1 MTICRPGVHWVIRRT
16 YKVKIP
22 EILAPAGNMEKAI
35 VAMEYGADALY
46 LSGKAFGMRA
56 KAGNF
61 GRDEL
66 KEIVA
71 MAHARGVKI
80 YVTVNV
86 FAHNDEIDLLPP
98 YLQELEEL
106 GVDALIVA
114 DLGVIALAKEYAPS
128 IPLHLSTQAN
138 TVNYRAAKVWAE
150 MGIDRLVMARELTRE
165 EIQKVCQETKAEI
178 EVFVHGAMCMAYS
191 GRCLLSNVLT
201 GRDANRGECAQ
212 SCRWRYAVVEE
223 TRPGEYMPIEE
234 DHGGT
239 HIFNS
244 KDLRLIEYIPDLVQI
259 GVDSLKIEGRMK
271 SSFYVAT
278 VVRAYRQ
285 ALDLYAADPENYVL
299 PQELLDELDKVS
311 HRPYY
316 AGFFV
321 PTDAGIH
328 RPTGSYI
335 REYDVVGI
343 VESWDNETQEAVVAV
358 RNRLSLGEDVEI
370 MQPKGVVL
378 THTITKMSHIE
389 TDEELS
395 EAHANYTVR
404 IPMDA
409 VKPYS
414 MLRVRR
420 D

>member
-1 MTICRPGVHWVIRRT
+1 M
-16 YKVKIP
+16 KIP
-22 EILAPAGNMEKAI
+22 ELLAPAGNMEKAI

-61 GRDEL
+61 DLEEL
-66 KEIVA
+66 QEVLR
-71 MAHARGVKI
+71 MAHQRGAKI
-80 YVTVNV
+80 YITVNV
-86 FAHNDEIDLLPP
+86 FAHNDQIDALPE
-98 YLQELEEL
+98 YLADLEDL
-106 GVDALIVA
+106 QVDGLIVA
-114 DLGVIALAKEYAPS
+114 DVGVIALAKQYAPS
-128 IPLHLSTQAN
+128 VPLHLSTQAN
-138 TVNYRAAKVWAE
+138 TVNYRAAKFWHE
-150 MGIDRLVMARELTRE
+150 LGIDRLVMARELS
-165 EIQKVCQETKAEI
+165 KAEIARVSKETDAKI

-201 GRDANRGECAQ
+201 GRDANQGECAQ

-223 TRPGEYMPIEE
+223 KRPGQYMPIEE
-234 DHGGT
+234 DEGGT

-271 SSFYVAT
+271 SSYYVAT

-285 ALDLYAADPENYVL
+285 ALDLYAADPKNYVL
-299 PQELLDELDKVS
+299 PQELVDELDKVS

-321 PTDAGIH
+321 PSDAGIH

-335 REYDVVGI
+335 RDYDVVGL
-343 VESWDNETQEAVVAV
+343 VESYDRHMREAVIGV
-358 RNRLSLGEDVEI
+358 RNRLGLGEEVEV
-370 MQPKGVVL
+370 MQPLGQVVKL
-378 THTITKMSHIE
+378 KISQMLNAE
-389 TDEELS
+389 TGESLDQ
-395 EAHANYTVR
+395 AHANYRVR
-404 IPMDA
+404 IPMEQ

-414 MLRVRR
+414 MLRTQR

>member
-46 LSGKAFGMRA
+46 LSSKAFGMRA

-378 THTITKMSHIE
+378 THTITKMSHID

-420 D
+420 

>member
-1 MTICRPGVHWVIRRT
+1 M
-16 YKVKIP
+16 KIP
-22 EILAPAGNMEKAI
+22 EILAPAGNMEKAL

-61 GRDEL
+61 SMEEL
-66 KEIVA
+66 QDVLRI
-71 MAHARGVKI
+71 AHSRGVKI

-86 FAHNDEIDLLPP
+86 FAHNDQIDLLPA
-98 YLQELEEL
+98 YLTELEKL
-106 GVDALIVA
+106 NVDGLIVA
-114 DLGVIALAKEYAPS
+114 DMGVISLAKEFAPS

-138 TVNYRAAKVWAE
+138 TVNYRAAKFWE
-150 MGIDRLVMARELTRE
+150 ELGIARLVMARELTRE
-165 EIQKVCQETKAEI
+165 EIAKVSQETKAEI

-234 DHGGT
+234 DEGGT

-244 KDLRLIEYIPDLVQI
+244 KDLRLIEYIPDLVRI

-321 PTDAGIH
+321 PSDAGIH
-328 RPTGSYI
+328 RPTGTYI
-335 REYDVVGI
+335 RDYDVVG
-343 VESWDNETQEAVVAV
+343 VVDSYDEATGEAVVSV
-358 RNRLSLGEDVEI
+358 RNRLYVGEEVEV
-370 MQPKGVVL
+370 MQPHGPILKQSISRMNNEDSGQ
-378 THTITKMSHIE
+378 
-389 TDEELS
+389 ELN

-404 IPMDA
+404 IPLDE

-414 MLRVRR
+414 MLRVERN
-420 D
+420 

>member
-1 MTICRPGVHWVIRRT
+1 M
-16 YKVKIP
+16 KIP

-46 LSGKAFGMRA
+46 LAGKAFGMRA

-61 GRDEL
+61 SMDEL
-66 KEIVA
+66 QEVLQVA
-71 MAHARGVKI
+71 HQRGVKI

-86 FAHNDEIDLLPP
+86 FAHNDEIDLIPA
-98 YLQELEEL
+98 YLSELEQL
-106 GVDALIVA
+106 KVDGLIVA
-114 DLGVIALAKEYAPS
+114 DMGVIALAKEFAPS

-138 TVNYRAAKVWAE
+138 TVNYRAAKIWE
-150 MGIDRLVMARELTRE
+150 ELGITRLVMARELTRE
-165 EIQKVCQETKAEI
+165 EIAKVSQETGAEI

-223 TRPGEYMPIEE
+223 KRPGEYMPIEE
-234 DHGGT
+234 DDGGT

-244 KDLRLIEYIPDLVQI
+244 KDLRLIEYIPDLVES

-285 ALDLYAADPENYVL
+285 ALDLYATDPDNYVL
-299 PQELLDELDKVS
+299 PQELLDELNKVS

-321 PTDAGIH
+321 PSDAGIH
-328 RPTGSYI
+328 RPTGTYS
-335 REYDVVGI
+335 RDYDVVGV
-343 VESWDNETQEAVVAV
+343 VESFDALAGEAVVSV
-358 RNRLSLGEDVEI
+358 RNRLCVGEVVEV
-370 MQPKGVVL
+370 MQPHGPVL
-378 THTITKMSHIE
+378 TQAIGKMIRL
-389 TDEELS
+389 DPCEELS

-404 IPMDA
+404 IPMEE

-414 MLRVRR
+414 MLRVERN
-420 D
+420 

>member
-1 MTICRPGVHWVIRRT
+1 
-16 YKVKIP
+16 VKIP
-22 EILAPAGNMEKAI
+22 EILAPAGNMEKAL

-61 GRDEL
+61 SMEEL
-66 KEIVA
+66 QDVLRI
-71 MAHARGVKI
+71 AHSRGVKI

-86 FAHNDEIDLLPP
+86 FAHNEQIDLLPA
-98 YLQELEEL
+98 YLTELEKL
-106 GVDALIVA
+106 NVDGLIVA
-114 DLGVIALAKEYAPS
+114 DMGVISLAKEFAPS

-138 TVNYRAAKVWAE
+138 TVNYRAAKFWE
-150 MGIDRLVMARELTRE
+150 ELGIARLVMARELTRE
-165 EIQKVCQETKAEI
+165 EIAKVSQETKAEI

-234 DHGGT
+234 DEGGT

-244 KDLRLIEYIPDLVQI
+244 KDLRLIEYIPDLVRI

-321 PTDAGIH
+321 PSDAGIH
-328 RPTGSYI
+328 RPTGTYI
-335 REYDVVGI
+335 RDYDVVG
-343 VESWDNETQEAVVAV
+343 VVDSYDEATGEAVVSV
-358 RNRLSLGEDVEI
+358 RNRLYVGEEVEV
-370 MQPKGVVL
+370 MQPHGPILKQSISRMNNEDSGQ
-378 THTITKMSHIE
+378 
-389 TDEELS
+389 ELN

-404 IPMDA
+404 IPLDE

-414 MLRVRR
+414 MLRVERN
-420 D
+420 

>member
-1 MTICRPGVHWVIRRT
+1 
-16 YKVKIP
+16 
-22 EILAPAGNMEKAI
+22 MEKAI

-61 GRDEL
+61 DLEEL
-66 KEIVA
+66 QEVLR
-71 MAHARGVKI
+71 MAHQRGAKI
-80 YVTVNV
+80 YITVNV
-86 FAHNDEIDLLPP
+86 FAHNDQIDALPE
-98 YLQELEEL
+98 YLADLEDL
-106 GVDALIVA
+106 QVDGLIVA
-114 DLGVIALAKEYAPS
+114 DVGVIALAKQYAPS
-128 IPLHLSTQAN
+128 VPLHLSTQAN
-138 TVNYRAAKVWAE
+138 TVNYRAAKFWHE
-150 MGIDRLVMARELTRE
+150 LGIDRLVMARELS
-165 EIQKVCQETKAEI
+165 KAEIARVSKETDAKI

-201 GRDANRGECAQ
+201 GRDANQGECAQ

-223 TRPGEYMPIEE
+223 KRPGQYMPIEE
-234 DHGGT
+234 DEGGA

-271 SSFYVAT
+271 SSYYVAT

-285 ALDLYAADPENYVL
+285 ALDLYAADPKNYVL
-299 PQELLDELDKVS
+299 PQELVDELDKVS

-321 PTDAGIH
+321 PSDAGIH

-335 REYDVVGI
+335 RDYDVVGL
-343 VESWDNETQEAVVAV
+343 VESYDRHMREAVIGV
-358 RNRLSLGEDVEI
+358 RNRLGLGEEVEV
-370 MQPKGVVL
+370 MQPLGQVVKL
-378 THTITKMSHIE
+378 KISQMLNAE
-389 TDEELS
+389 TGESLDQ
-395 EAHANYTVR
+395 AHANYRVR
-404 IPMDA
+404 IPMEQ

-414 MLRVRR
+414 MLRTQR

>member
-1 MTICRPGVHWVIRRT
+1 M
-16 YKVKIP
+16 KIP
-22 EILAPAGNMEKAI
+22 EILAPAGNMEKAL

-61 GRDEL
+61 SMEEL
-66 KEIVA
+66 QDVLRI
-71 MAHARGVKI
+71 AHSRGVKI

-86 FAHNDEIDLLPP
+86 FAHNEQIDLLPA
-98 YLQELEEL
+98 YLTELEKL
-106 GVDALIVA
+106 NVDGLIVA
-114 DLGVIALAKEYAPS
+114 DMGVISLAKEFAPS

-138 TVNYRAAKVWAE
+138 TVNYRAAKFWE
-150 MGIDRLVMARELTRE
+150 ELGIARLVMARELTRE
-165 EIQKVCQETKAEI
+165 EIAKVSQETKAEI

-234 DHGGT
+234 DEGGT

-244 KDLRLIEYIPDLVQI
+244 KDLRLIEYIPDLVRI

-321 PTDAGIH
+321 PSDAGIH
-328 RPTGSYI
+328 RPTGTYI
-335 REYDVVGI
+335 RDYDVVG
-343 VESWDNETQEAVVAV
+343 VVDSYDEATGEAVVSV
-358 RNRLSLGEDVEI
+358 RNRLYVGEEVEV
-370 MQPKGVVL
+370 MQPHGPILKQSISRMNNEDSGQ
-378 THTITKMSHIE
+378 
-389 TDEELS
+389 ELN

-404 IPMDA
+404 IPLDE

-414 MLRVRR
+414 MLRVERN
-420 D
+420 

>member
-1 MTICRPGVHWVIRRT
+1 M
-16 YKVKIP
+16 KIP

-46 LSGKAFGMRA
+46 LAGKAFGMRA

-61 GRDEL
+61 SMEEL
-66 KEIVA
+66 QEVLSI
-71 MAHARGVKI
+71 AHGRGVKV
-80 YVTVNV
+80 YVTVNI
-86 FAHNDEIDLLPP
+86 FAHNDAIDLLPG
-98 YLQELEEL
+98 YLVKLEKL
-106 GVDALIVA
+106 RVDGLIVA
-114 DLGVIALAKEYAPS
+114 DVGVFALAKEYAPS
-128 IPLHLSTQAN
+128 IPIHLSTQAN
-138 TVNYRAAKVWAE
+138 TVNYRAAQFWEELGMA
-150 MGIDRLVMARELTRE
+150 RLVMARELTKEDIAKICRE
-165 EIQKVCQETKAEI
+165 TGAQI

-212 SCRWRYAVVEE
+212 SCRWRYAVMEE
-223 TRPGEYMPIEE
+223 KRPGQYMPIEE
-234 DHGGT
+234 DEGGT

-244 KDLRLIEYIPDLVQI
+244 KDLRLIEYIPDLVKI

-271 SSFYVAT
+271 SSYYVAT

-285 ALDLYAADPENYVL
+285 ALDLYAADPNGYEL

-321 PTDAGIH
+321 PSDAGIH
-328 RPTGSYI
+328 RPTGTYI
-335 REYDVVGI
+335 RDYDVVG
-343 VESWDNETQEAVVAV
+343 VVDSYDHQTREAVVSV
-358 RNRLSLGEDVEI
+358 RNRLVVGEVVEV
-370 MQPKGVVL
+370 MQPHGPVL
-378 THTITKMSHIE
+378 NQTIMRMIRVDSE
-389 TDEELS
+389 EELT

-404 IPMDA
+404 IPMDE

-414 MLRVRR
+414 MLRVERG
-420 D
+420 

>member
-1 MTICRPGVHWVIRRT
+1 
-16 YKVKIP
+16 VKIP
-22 EILAPAGNMEKAI
+22 EILAPAGNMEKAL

-61 GRDEL
+61 SMEEL
-66 KEIVA
+66 QDVLRI
-71 MAHARGVKI
+71 AHSRGVKI

-86 FAHNDEIDLLPP
+86 FAHNDQIDLLPA
-98 YLQELEEL
+98 YLTELEKL
-106 GVDALIVA
+106 NVDGLIVA
-114 DLGVIALAKEYAPS
+114 DMGVISLAKEFAPS

-138 TVNYRAAKVWAE
+138 TVNYRAAKFWE
-150 MGIDRLVMARELTRE
+150 ELGIARLVMARELTRE
-165 EIQKVCQETKAEI
+165 EIAKVSQETKAEI

-234 DHGGT
+234 DEGGT

-244 KDLRLIEYIPDLVQI
+244 KDLRLIEYIPDLVRI

-321 PTDAGIH
+321 PSDAGIH
-328 RPTGSYI
+328 RPTGTYI
-335 REYDVVGI
+335 RDYDVVG
-343 VESWDNETQEAVVAV
+343 VVDSYDEATGEAVVSV
-358 RNRLSLGEDVEI
+358 RNRLYVGEEVEV
-370 MQPKGVVL
+370 MQPHGPILKQSISRMNNEDSGQ
-378 THTITKMSHIE
+378 
-389 TDEELS
+389 ELN

-404 IPMDA
+404 IPLDE

-414 MLRVRR
+414 MLRVERN
-420 D
+420 

>member
-1 MTICRPGVHWVIRRT
+1 
-16 YKVKIP
+16 
-22 EILAPAGNMEKAI
+22 MEKAL

-61 GRDEL
+61 SMEEL
-66 KEIVA
+66 QDVLRI
-71 MAHARGVKI
+71 AHSRGVKI

-86 FAHNDEIDLLPP
+86 FAHNDQIDLLPA
-98 YLQELEEL
+98 YLTELEKL
-106 GVDALIVA
+106 NVDGLIVA
-114 DLGVIALAKEYAPS
+114 DMGVISLAKEFAPS

-138 TVNYRAAKVWAE
+138 TVNYRAAKFWE
-150 MGIDRLVMARELTRE
+150 ELGIARLVMARELTRE
-165 EIQKVCQETKAEI
+165 EIAKVSQETKAEI

-234 DHGGT
+234 DEGGT

-244 KDLRLIEYIPDLVQI
+244 KDLRLIEYIPDLVRI

-321 PTDAGIH
+321 PSDAGIH
-328 RPTGSYI
+328 RPTGTYI
-335 REYDVVGI
+335 RDYDVVG
-343 VESWDNETQEAVVAV
+343 VVDSYDEATGEAVVSV
-358 RNRLSLGEDVEI
+358 RNRLYVGEEVEV
-370 MQPKGVVL
+370 MQPHGPILKQS
-378 THTITKMSHIE
+378 ISRMSNE
-389 TDEELS
+389 DSGQELN

-404 IPMDA
+404 IPLDE

-414 MLRVRR
+414 MLRVERN
-420 D
+420 

>member
-1 MTICRPGVHWVIRRT
+1 M
-16 YKVKIP
+16 KIP

-61 GRDEL
+61 SMDEL
-66 KEIVA
+66 KEVVSI
-71 MAHARGVKI
+71 AHDRGVKI

-98 YLQELEEL
+98 YLRELEEL
-106 GVDALIVA
+106 EVDGLIVA

-128 IPLHLSTQAN
+128 TPLHLSTQAN
-138 TVNYRAAKVWAE
+138 TVNYRAAQLWE
-150 MGIDRLVMARELTRE
+150 ELGISRLVMARELTRE

-234 DHGGT
+234 DEGGT

-321 PTDAGIH
+321 PSDAGIH
-328 RPTGSYI
+328 RPSGSYI

-343 VESWDNETQEAVVAV
+343 VESWDEETQEAIVAV
-358 RNRLSLGEDVEI
+358 RNRLSLGEEVEI
-370 MQPKGVVL
+370 MQPRGPVL
-378 THTITKMSHIE
+378 SHLITKMTHIE
-389 TDEELS
+389 TDEMLQ

-404 IPMDA
+404 IPMA
-409 VKPYS
+409 SVTPYS
-414 MLRVRR
+414 MLRVKR

>member
-1 MTICRPGVHWVIRRT
+1 M
-16 YKVKIP
+16 KIP
-22 EILAPAGNMEKAI
+22 EILAPAGNMEKAL

-61 GRDEL
+61 STEEL
-66 KEIVA
+66 QEVLHI
-71 MAHARGVKI
+71 AHRRGVKV
-80 YVTVNV
+80 YVTVNIT
-86 FAHNDEIDLLPP
+86 AHNDEIDLLPP
-98 YLQELEEL
+98 YLAELEEL
-106 GVDALIVA
+106 RVDGLIVA
-114 DLGVIALAKEYAPS
+114 DPGVITLAKEYAPGV
-128 IPLHLSTQAN
+128 PLHLSTQAN
-138 TVNYRAAKVWAE
+138 TVNYRAAQFWE
-150 MGIDRLVMARELTRE
+150 QLGIARLVMARELTRE
-165 EIQKVCQETKAEI
+165 EIAKVSQETNCEI

-223 TRPGEYMPIEE
+223 KRPVQFMPIEE
-234 DHGGT
+234 DEGGT

-244 KDLRLIEYIPDLVQI
+244 KDLRLIEYIPDLVES

-271 SSFYVAT
+271 SSYYVAT

-285 ALDLYAADPENYVL
+285 ALDLYAADPANYEL

-321 PTDAGIH
+321 PSDAGIH

-335 REYDVVGI
+335 RDYDVVGI
-343 VESWDNETQEAVVAV
+343 VDDYDQTTGDAVIKV
-358 RNRLSLGEDVEI
+358 RNRLYVGEVVEV
-370 MQPKGVVL
+370 MQPHGPVL
-378 THTITKMSHIE
+378 TQSIRSMIQDDGE
-389 TDEELS
+389 GELT

-404 IPMDA
+404 IPMDQ

-414 MLRVRR
+414 MLRVKR

>member
-1 MTICRPGVHWVIRRT
+1 M
-16 YKVKIP
+16 KIP
-22 EILAPAGNMEKAI
+22 EILAPAGNMEKAL

-61 GRDEL
+61 SMEEL
-66 KEIVA
+66 QDVLRI
-71 MAHARGVKI
+71 AHSRGVKI

-86 FAHNDEIDLLPP
+86 FAHNDQIDLLPA
-98 YLQELEEL
+98 YLTELEKL
-106 GVDALIVA
+106 NVDGLIVA
-114 DLGVIALAKEYAPS
+114 DMGVISLAKEFAPS

-138 TVNYRAAKVWAE
+138 TVNYRAAKFWE
-150 MGIDRLVMARELTRE
+150 ELGIARLVMARELTRE
-165 EIQKVCQETKAEI
+165 EIAKVSQETKAEI

-234 DHGGT
+234 DEGGT

-244 KDLRLIEYIPDLVQI
+244 KDLRLIEYIPDLVRI

-321 PTDAGIH
+321 PSDAGIH
-328 RPTGSYI
+328 RPTGTYI
-335 REYDVVGI
+335 RDYDVVG
-343 VESWDNETQEAVVAV
+343 VVDSYDEATGEAVVSV
-358 RNRLSLGEDVEI
+358 RNRLYVGEEVEV
-370 MQPKGVVL
+370 MQPHGPILKQS
-378 THTITKMSHIE
+378 ISRMSNE
-389 TDEELS
+389 DSGQELN

-404 IPMDA
+404 IPLDE

-414 MLRVRR
+414 MLRVERN
-420 D
+420 